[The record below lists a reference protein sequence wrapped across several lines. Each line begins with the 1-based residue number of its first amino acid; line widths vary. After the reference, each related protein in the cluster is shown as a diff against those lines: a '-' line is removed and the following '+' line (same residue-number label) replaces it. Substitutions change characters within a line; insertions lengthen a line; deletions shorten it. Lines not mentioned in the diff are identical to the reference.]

1 VSVASGAALIRRLT
15 GFGRVLREAG
25 AEVGPGRLQDAVLA
39 LETVDLRSRDEVYW
53 AMRCTLVSHQK
64 DIEAFDAAFSAFWE
78 RTPSSAPEEPA
89 TQLPMP
95 SQAEKPNDV
104 MGPAPVHDRSISTGA
119 SDDVEDDRP
128 PDRPETEG
136 GMAWSAVERLR
147 ELDFASYSAGELRAA
162 RRLMDRIAR
171 AAPRRSSRRLTAA
184 HDGRHLDKRRTLRAG
199 MRTDG
204 YPLERGWRKNRIVP
218 RRLVFLVDVSGS
230 MEPYAR
236 AMIMFLQ
243 AAVREG
249 GHVEAFTFGT
259 RLTRVTAELEGH
271 DPERALRATAHAV
284 HDWAGGTRIGA
295 ALDSFNRRY
304 GPRGFT
310 RGAVIVIASDGWERG
325 DPKRLAGAM
334 ERLARAAH
342 SIVWVN
348 PLAGDPDYKP
358 LAQGMSAALPYV
370 THFVPGQNLR
380 ALEGLASVLEQLPLT
395 RARHA
400 QSRR

>member
-1 VSVASGAALIRRLT
+1 MTRAPGEALVRRLT

-39 LETVDLRSRDEVYW
+39 LATVDVRSRDDVYW

-64 DIEAFDAAFSAFWE
+64 DIQAFESAFAAFWE
-78 RTPSSAPEEPA
+78 RAPAAPPEDAMP
-89 TQLPMP
+89 LPMP
-95 SQAEKPNDV
+95 SQAESPGDV
-104 MGPAPVHDRSISTGA
+104 GAHAGTRERSLSRSSEDDDPGADA
-119 SDDVEDDRP
+119 SDDASS
-128 PDRPETEG
+128 EG
-136 GMAWSAVERLR
+136 GMAWSAAERLR
-147 ELDFASYSAGELRAA
+147 ELDFASYTAAELRAS

-171 AAPRRSSRRLTAA
+171 AAPRRASRRLAAA

-199 MRTDG
+199 MRTEG
-204 YPLERGWRKNRIVP
+204 YPIERHWRRTRIVP
-218 RRLVFLVDVSGS
+218 RKLVFLVDVSGS

-271 DPERALRATAHAV
+271 DPERALRAAAHAV
-284 HDWAGGTRIGA
+284 HDWAGGTRIGDALA
-295 ALDSFNRRY
+295 AFNARWA
-304 GPRGFT
+304 PRGLT

-325 DPKRLAGAM
+325 DPKTVAEAM
-334 ERLARAAH
+334 ERLSRAAH
-342 SIVWVN
+342 AIVWVN

-358 LAQGMSAALPYV
+358 LAQGMAAALPYV

-380 ALEGLASVLEQLPLT
+380 ALEGLAAVLEELPLT
-395 RARHA
+395 RAQA
-400 QSRR
+400 QPRR